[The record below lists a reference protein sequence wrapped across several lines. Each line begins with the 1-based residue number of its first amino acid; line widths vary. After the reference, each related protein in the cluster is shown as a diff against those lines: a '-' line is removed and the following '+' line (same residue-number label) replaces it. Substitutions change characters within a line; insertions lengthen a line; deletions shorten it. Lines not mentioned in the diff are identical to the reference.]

1 MSKLNLELFIVV
13 VYTSLVPDEIIK
25 VVLID
30 ARNHVRWRFVLYHEP
45 EFVIRTDG
53 EQMFTRRELDH
64 NHWQ

>member
-13 VYTSLVPDEIIK
+13 VYTSFVPDEIIK

-30 ARNHVRWRFVLYHEP
+30 ARNHVRSRFVLYHEP

-53 EQMFTRRELDH
+53 EQMLTRRELDH